1 MSRLGRRTTSWI
13 FRRAILLLI
22 LRYTVKKQS
31 TLFSVLDYI
40 DFEIMYMLI
49 SQVVFTDIKSV
60 QESSA
65 YQHEHEH
72 QHQHQYGFFQ
82 SSLSGNHLQKN
93 QLSFLLHSFCT
104 YYNSKRSKL
113 FRPLRTSI
121 FLLVPNVFIF

>member
-40 DFEIMYMLI
+40 DFEIIYVYVYVFICSYHKQFSLI
-49 SQVVFTDIKSV
+49 IKSV

-65 YQHEHEH
+65 Y

-82 SSLSGNHLQKN
+82 SSLSGNYLQKN

-113 FRPLRTSI
+113 FRPLNKYLASS
-121 FLLVPNVFIF
+121 